1 MRHPE
6 LIVIG
11 CSWGGLSAL
20 HTILGPLDRD
30 FPIPIVAAQHRSPQ
44 SPEGSLVSALQGR
57 ISIPI
62 REVED
67 KDAIEPGFVYIAP
80 ADYHLLVEVNSFALS
95 VDEKVQY
102 SRPSI
107 DVLFESAADSYQD
120 RLVAVI
126 LTGANEDGA
135 SGFARVKERGGTTIV
150 QDPTTA
156 ERRQMPQAAIDT
168 GAADMILPLD
178 EIAATILRC
187 ADVEETR
194 HVV

>member
-1 MRHPE
+1 MKRPG

-20 HTILGPLDRD
+20 QTILGPLEKD

-44 SPEGSLVSALQGR
+44 APEGSLVSALQGR
-57 ISIPI
+57 IAIPI
-62 REVED
+62 REVDD
-67 KDAIEPGFVYIAP
+67 KDSIDPGFVYIAP

-107 DVLFESAADSYQD
+107 DVLFESAADSYQEQ
-120 RLVAVI
+120 LVAVI

-135 SGFARVKERGGTTIV
+135 AGFARVKERGGTTIV
-150 QDPTTA
+150 QDPSTA

-178 EIAATILRC
+178 EISSALVRC
-187 ADVEETR
+187 ADHEETR